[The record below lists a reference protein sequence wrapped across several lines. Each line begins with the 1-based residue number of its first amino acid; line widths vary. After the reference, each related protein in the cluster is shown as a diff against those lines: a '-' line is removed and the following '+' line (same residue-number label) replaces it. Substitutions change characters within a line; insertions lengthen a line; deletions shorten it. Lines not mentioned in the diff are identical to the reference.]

1 MDIESINSEFEQA
14 LKESRL
20 AVEESRRLLVRL
32 IAAHEETRKMAEEAG
47 SPYSEIRSSIPPP
60 GKEDH

>member
-1 MDIESINSEFEQA
+1 MDIESINSEIEQA

-32 IAAHEETRKMAEEAG
+32 IAAHEETRKMAEEAS

-60 GKEDH
+60 RKDEH